1 MIIDPSGNRRF
12 YGVYRGTVTNSS
24 DPQNKR
30 RVKATVPQVLG
41 NEPTDWAW
49 PTDSAGSYSK
59 PPEIGQGV
67 WITFEGGDPSFP
79 IWSGTF
85 GSYKGGGTQVELTD
99 LPKADYPN
107 TISNNISA
115 GKFDVVSAVVD
126 ISNRLEEEIFEVDF
140 PGGGLE
146 GQILVKKS
154 DTSFDTDWVDNS
166 LDELSDVEIDTPVSN
181 QVLTYDSSTSIW
193 VNAQAVPAGVISQ
206 YAGASAPSGYLLCDG
221 SAVSRTTYSAL
232 FAALNTTYGA
242 GNGSTTFNLPNLQNR
257 IPVGKGA
264 DTAFDVLGETGGSKT
279 VTLSEANMAA
289 HTHSGST
296 GNQSADHTHGG
307 STGNQ
312 SANHTHGGSTGT
324 VSADH
329 SHNGT
334 TNDINQNHT
343 HSGPSHNHSVTAV
356 ISRTSISRASGTLA
370 FFRADGAVATGTSSG
385 GTEATGTVSSG
396 HTHGF
401 TTGGINTNHVH
412 SFTTGEVSANH
423 SHSFT
428 TAGVNTNHNHS
439 FTTNS
444 GTGTATPV
452 NTLPPYIVVNY
463 IIKT

>member
-1 MIIDPSGNRRF
+1 M
-12 YGVYRGTVTNSS
+12 
-24 DPQNKR
+24 
-30 RVKATVPQVLG
+30 
-41 NEPTDWAW
+41 
-49 PTDSAGSYSK
+49 
-59 PPEIGQGV
+59 
-67 WITFEGGDPSFP
+67 FEGGDPSFP

-85 GSYKGGGTQVELTD
+85 GSYRGTGTQLELTD
-99 LPKADYPN
+99 LPKSTYPA
-107 TISNNISA
+107 TISNNVSS

-126 ISNRLEEEIFEVDF
+126 ISTRLETEISEADF
-140 PGGGLE
+140 PAGGLE

-166 LDELSDVEIDTPVSN
+166 LDELSDVEIDTPADN
-181 QVLTYDSSTSIW
+181 EVLTYDSSTSIW

-206 YAGASAPSGYLLCDG
+206 FAGASAPSGYLLCDG

-242 GNGSTTFNLPNLQNR
+242 GNGSTTFNIPNLQNR

-264 DTAFDVLGETGGSKT
+264 DVAFDVLGETGGSKT

-296 GNQSADHTHGG
+296 GNQSADHSH
-307 STGNQ
+307 S
-312 SANHTHGGSTGT
+312 GSTGT

-329 SHNGT
+329 THSGSTGTVSAGHTHDGT
-334 TNDINQNHT
+334 TGNQSADHTHTGTTGNQSAAHTHAGPSHQHTITVIDSRTSLQRGTGTTGTNTPDSPVTSKGTSFSGTQNTGTASSNHTHDITTGGVSANHT
-343 HSGPSHNHSVTAV
+343 HSFT
-356 ISRTSISRASGTLA
+356 
-370 FFRADGAVATGTSSG
+370 SG
-385 GTEATGTVSSG
+385 GQSAN
-396 HTHGF
+396 HTHSF
-401 TTGGINTNHVH
+401 STGGI
-412 SFTTGEVSANH
+412 SANH
-423 SHSFT
+423 THSFS
-428 TAGVNTNHNHS
+428 TAVQSANHTHS